1 MKKIVAINASP
12 RVGWNTSAI
21 VKETADGAASEG
33 AEVTYFDLYKL
44 DKFTGCIS
52 CFACK
57 LSPNEGKCVCKDG
70 LAPVLEA
77 IRNTDG
83 LIIGT
88 PNYLGDVSAGF
99 RALYERLIFQY
110 LTYKKEPHSYNER
123 KMPVLLIM
131 TSNADEAF
139 YLPLGYKK
147 MLKGY
152 QQTLDSFVGKTKLM
166 IVGNT
171 KQVKDYSRFGWTMF
185 DTQAKDERHEKV
197 FPEECKKAF
206 DYGKKM
212 VKAPW

>member
-1 MKKIVAINASP
+1 M
-12 RVGWNTSAI
+12 GWNTSAI
-21 VKETADGAASEG
+21 VKETAGGAASEG

-77 IRNTDG
+77 IRNADG

-139 YLPLGYKK
+139 YMPLGYKK